1 MSNSVQPGSRTELV
15 DRLTTVDQLT
25 TVDRLT
31 MEKHDLQTALIA
43 SHQYGDSLQEQLGRL
58 SASLTAEV
66 RERQA
71 SEEKLQKLIQSVTE
85 EKGDLEILVQIL
97 IDQGDDSATDAE
109 KAHIDGLTQVANR
122 RRFDAYLTQEW
133 SRHARIQQPLSLLIC
148 DVDHFKLYNDRYGH
162 QAGDEC
168 LRIVAKALSQ
178 GRRSIDLVARYGGEE
193 FALVLPHTDL
203 TGAILVAQR
212 VCQAVSAA
220 AVIHDASPVAGRV
233 TMSIGVASTTPG
245 GAEGRGAEAGGAR
258 GLIEEADRNLYLA
271 KQRGRNQVSHPDLP
285 NHIPQDGTPTLS
297 ETVGIFLERSGKC
310 EYLTLS
316 FSPLSTPLHSR
327 WRNNGLSAD
336 FIGDYVITFL
346 PSEGHSA
353 GQSCQNEIRHAITF
367 IVNELLENAMKYHA
381 RDVDIPIRM
390 HLELTKDHI
399 TVSASNGVGQDQ
411 ARRYHA
417 FVENLQRGDAADL
430 LLKQQEE
437 SAAFSEAAAS
447 SLGLL
452 TMITDYGA
460 ELGWRFDLHPLH
472 AAMMT
477 VTTSA
482 VLTFHSNPGDPA

>member
-1 MSNSVQPGSRTELV
+1 MRRSVEPGGRTELV
-15 DRLTTVDQLT
+15 DRLNM
-25 TVDRLT
+25 DRLNMDRLNMDRLN
-31 MEKHDLQTALIA
+31 MEKHDLQIALIA
-43 SHQYGDSLQEQLGRL
+43 SHQHEDSLQEQLGRL

-71 SEEKLQKLIQSVTE
+71 SEEKLQKLVQSVTQ

-109 KAHIDGLTQVANR
+109 KANIDGLTLVANR

-168 LRIVAKALSQ
+168 LRTVAEALSR

-203 TGAILVAQR
+203 TGAILVAER
-212 VCQAVSAA
+212 VCRDVAGAA
-220 AVIHDASPVAGRV
+220 LPHAASPVADRV
-233 TMSIGVASTTPG
+233 TISVGLASITPHIKHP
-245 GAEGRGAEAGGAR
+245 ADAR
-258 GLIEEADRNLYLA
+258 ALVEEADRNLYLA
-271 KQRGRNQVSHPDLP
+271 KQGGRNRVSHPDRHH
-285 NHIPQDGTPTLS
+285 NIPKNGLLMLS
-297 ETVGIFLERSGKC
+297 QTVSNCLERSGKC
-310 EYLTLS
+310 EYLTLA
-316 FSPLSTPLHSR
+316 FSPISTPLHSR

-346 PSEGHSA
+346 PREGPMA
-353 GQSCQNEIRHAITF
+353 GPSCQNEMRHAVTF

-381 RDVDIPIRM
+381 HNVDIPIRI
-390 HLELTKDHI
+390 HLELTKQRI
-399 TVSASNGVGQDQ
+399 TVSASNGVGQEQ

-417 FVENLQRGDAADL
+417 FVEKLQQGDAADL
-430 LLKQQEE
+430 LLSQLEE
-437 SAAFSEAAAS
+437 SARSSEPAVS

-472 AAMMT
+472 SAMMT

-482 VLTFHSNPGDPA
+482 VLTLRNSPGDPA

>member
-1 MSNSVQPGSRTELV
+1 MSNSVEPGGRSELIE
-15 DRLTTVDQLT
+15 RLTS
-25 TVDRLT
+25 
-31 MEKHDLQTALIA
+31 EKHSLQTALMA
-43 SHQYGDSLQEQLGRL
+43 SHEYGDSLQEQLGRL

-71 SEEKLQKLIQSVTE
+71 SEEKLQKLVQSVTE

-97 IDQGDDSATDAE
+97 IDQGDESATDAE

-122 RRFDAYLTQEW
+122 RRFDAYLLQEW
-133 SRHARIQQPLSLLIC
+133 ARHARIQQPLSLLIC

-168 LRIVAKALSQ
+168 LRAVAKALSQ
-178 GRRSIDLVARYGGEE
+178 GRRSNDLVARYGGEE

-212 VCQAVSAA
+212 VCRVVAA
-220 AVIHDASPVAGRV
+220 AAIAHDASPVADRV
-233 TMSIGVASTTPG
+233 TISIGVASTTPSG
-245 GAEGRGAEAGGAR
+245 TEAAGAR
-258 GLIEEADRNLYLA
+258 ALIGEADRNLYLA
-271 KQRGRNQVSHPDLP
+271 KQRGRNRVSHPDLESD
-285 NHIPQDGTPTLS
+285 IPKSDTPMVR

-310 EYLTLS
+310 EYLTLA
-316 FSPLSTPLHSR
+316 FSPLSSPLHSR

-346 PSEGHSA
+346 PGEGVMA
-353 GQSCQNEIRHAITF
+353 GQSGQNEIRHAITF

-381 RDVDIPIRM
+381 REVDIPIRM

-399 TVSASNGVGQDQ
+399 TVSASNGVGEEQ

-417 FVENLQRGDAADL
+417 FAENLQQGDAADL
-430 LLKQQEE
+430 MLRQQEE
-437 SAAFSEAAAS
+437 SASSSEPGVS

-452 TMITDYGA
+452 TMISDYGA

-472 AAMMT
+472 TAMMM

-482 VLTFHSNPGDPA
+482 VLTLNNSPGVPA

>member
-1 MSNSVQPGSRTELV
+1 MSNSVEPGGRTELV
-15 DRLTTVDQLT
+15 ERLSMDRLNI
-25 TVDRLT
+25 DRLNIDRLN

-43 SHQYGDSLQEQLGRL
+43 SHEYGDSLQEQLGRL
-58 SASLTAEV
+58 RASLTAEV

-71 SEEKLQKLIQSVTE
+71 SEDKLQKLIQSVTQ

-122 RRFDAYLTQEW
+122 RRLDAYLTQEW

-162 QAGDEC
+162 QAGDDC
-168 LRIVAKALSQ
+168 LRTVAQALSR

-203 TGAILVAQR
+203 TGAILVAER
-212 VCQAVSAA
+212 VCRDVSAA
-220 AVIHDASPVAGRV
+220 AVPHAASPVTDRV
-233 TMSIGVASTTPG
+233 TISVGVASITPYVTDP
-245 GAEGRGAEAGGAR
+245 ADAR
-258 GLIEEADRNLYLA
+258 ALVEEADRNLYLA
-271 KQRGRNQVSHPDLP
+271 KQGGRNRVNHPDQHH
-285 NHIPQDGTPTLS
+285 NTS
-297 ETVGIFLERSGKC
+297 ENPSIMISQSVSNCLERCGKC
-310 EYLTLS
+310 EYLTLA
-316 FSPLSTPLHSR
+316 FSPMSTPLHSR

-346 PSEGHSA
+346 PREGHMA
-353 GQSCQNEIRHAITF
+353 GQSCQNEMRHAVTY

-381 RDVDIPIRM
+381 RDIDIPIRI

-399 TVSASNGVGQDQ
+399 TVSASNGVSQVQ
-411 ARRYHA
+411 ARSYHA
-417 FVENLQRGDAADL
+417 FVENLQQGDAADL
-430 LLKQQEE
+430 ILRQQEE
-437 SAAFSEAAAS
+437 SARSSEAAVS

-452 TMITDYGA
+452 TMISDYGA
-460 ELGWRFDLHPLH
+460 ELGWRFELHPLH
-472 AAMMT
+472 TAMMT

-482 VLTFHSNPGDPA
+482 VLTLRNSPGDAA